1 MRIEDKIIFNE
12 IKQGNKEVYKA
23 LFDDYYE
30 HLVTFAKS
38 FLFDQQ
44 ESENLVQDLF
54 VFLWENAS
62 KVKIETSVKAYFY
75 QAVRN
80 RCLNYIKGLKVR
92 DKNHLMYMDGMLQT
106 DDEVEYFDPQ
116 IMVDIKTSINEL
128 PEQMAK
134 VFTMKM
140 IDGETRESIAQELGV
155 SVNTVKTQL
164 QRAKKKLREKLLD
177 KTNLLFFL

>member
-30 HLVTFAKS
+30 HLVSFAKS

-54 VFLWENAS
+54 VHLYEHAT

-80 RCLNYIKGLKVR
+80 RCLNYIKSLKVR
-92 DKNHLMYMDGMLQT
+92 DKNHLMYMDGVLQT
-106 DDEVEYFDPQ
+106 DDELEYFDPQ
-116 IMVDIKTSINEL
+116 ILVDIKESINEL
-128 PEQMAK
+128 PEQMGK
-134 VFTMKM
+134 IFTMKM
-140 IDGETRESIAQELGV
+140 IDGESRDIIAQELGI

-164 QRAKKKLREKLLD
+164 QRAKSKLREKLLN
-177 KTNLLFFL
+177 KTNLLFLL